1 MAATRFK
8 SMAYSGYAD
17 ARANQIVFQT
27 KHRKNVFDESG
38 DKIQKR
44 QTHNNLSTT

>member
-27 KHRKNVFDESG
+27 SKKDV
-38 DKIQKR
+38 
-44 QTHNNLSTT
+44 